1 MGVSDFIID
10 RKKIKK
16 MKKWIRLL
24 PVILWMILIFYFS
37 SESGVQS
44 SETSGFLV
52 QISHHFFPGLSLS
65 IMTCVIRKCAH
76 MFLYLILSILVIN
89 AIKPRKQYI
98 LISFLFCLF
107 YACTDEIH
115 QLFVIGRSG
124 SIQDVLVDMVGV
136 LIGIVFMHLLQKRDR
151 KID

>member
-1 MGVSDFIID
+1 
-10 RKKIKK
+10 
-16 MKKWIRLL
+16 MKKWLRLL
-24 PVILWMILIFYFS
+24 LVILWMILIFYFS
-37 SESGVQS
+37 SESGIQS

-52 QISHHFFPGLSLS
+52 QISHHFFPRVSLP
-65 IMTCVIRKCAH
+65 IMTWIIRKCAH
-76 MFLYLILSILVIN
+76 MFLYLILGILVMN
-89 AIKPRKQYI
+89 LLKERKQSV
-98 LISFLFCLF
+98 LISFLFSLF

-136 LIGIVFMHLLQKRDR
+136 LIGIILINLLKKRDR